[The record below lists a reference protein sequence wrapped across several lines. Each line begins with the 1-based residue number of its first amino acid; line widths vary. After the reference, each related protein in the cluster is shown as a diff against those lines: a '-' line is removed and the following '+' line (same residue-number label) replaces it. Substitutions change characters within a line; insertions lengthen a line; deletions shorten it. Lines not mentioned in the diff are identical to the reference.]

1 MTVQDG
7 DPTTV
12 VQPGEGTTP
21 VPTSLNYID
30 NEFVEPSTGEF
41 MDVECPGTGEMIGTV
56 AISGAADVDA
66 AVAAAKAAHPAWAGM
81 TSKGRAAIMM
91 KWHHLIDEN
100 IEELSELVILENG
113 KNKTEAVGD
122 VAKGNETVEWACS
135 MPQLMQGRTLEV
147 SAGVVCQ
154 DVRDSLGVV
163 ACIVPFNF
171 PAMVPLWT
179 TPIALGAGNCVILK
193 PSEKVPMTM
202 HRIVKLWARAGGPPG
217 VLQVVN
223 GTVPVV
229 ESLCD
234 HPDVAAVTFVGSSRV
249 AEIVAQRCRA
259 INKRVLALGGAKNH
273 LVALPDCDQEM
284 VVNDILTSAFG
295 SAGQRCMAASAL
307 VLVGDT
313 GELLQSICTAASQ
326 LQPGSGVG
334 EIGPIIDSTGGDR
347 IMRYIN
353 EAEAAG
359 TQVLLDGRAWLTEG
373 VGEGG
378 CFIGPTILLH
388 SSAEDAAMQDEI
400 FGPVLSVI
408 CVATA
413 DEALGTCR

>member
-1 MTVQDG
+1 MLLFG
-7 DPTTV
+7 A
-12 VQPGEGTTP
+12 
-21 VPTSLNYID
+21 
-30 NEFVEPSTGEF
+30 
-41 MDVECPGTGEMIGTV
+41 GTGEVIGTV
-56 AISGAADVDA
+56 AVSGPSDVDA
-66 AVAAAKAAHPAWAGM
+66 AVAAAMAALPAWAAM
-81 TSKGRAAIMM
+81 TAKARAAIMM
-91 KWHHLIDEN
+91 KWHDLIDEN

-135 MPQLMQGRTLEV
+135 LPQLLPGKVLEV

-154 DVRDSLGVV
+154 DMRDPLGVV

-202 HRIVKLWARAGGPPG
+202 HRIVKLWVRAGGPPG
-217 VLQVVN
+217 VLQMVN

-234 HPDVAAVTFVGSSRV
+234 HADVSAVTFVGSSRV

-295 SAGQRCMAASAL
+295 SAGQRCMAASVL

-313 GELLQSICTAASQ
+313 GKLLQSICTAAAQ

-334 EIGPIIDSTGGDR
+334 EVGPIIDRAGGDR
-347 IMRYIN
+347 ILRYIN

-359 TQVLLDGRAWLTEG
+359 TQVLLDGRKWLSEG
-373 VGEGG
+373 PAASSGG
-378 CFIGPTILLH
+378 CFIGPTVLLH
-388 SSAEDAAMQDEI
+388 SSAQDAAMQDEVSGRSLN
-400 FGPVLSVI
+400 GPNCASSMVRYSFVGSFLVLILSHTLAFV
-408 CVATA
+408 VTRYSGQYS
-413 DEALGTCR
+413 L